1 MMYCK
6 AIVFE
11 DVETAEKIIK
21 ETTPRKQK
29 QLGREVKSFNNK
41 IWNTVREQIV
51 EEGNWWKFT
60 QGKQNAA
67 EMRNLLLETGH
78 RMLVEVGHNAP
89 I

>member
-51 EEGNWWKFT
+51 EEGNW
-60 QGKQNAA
+60 
-67 EMRNLLLETGH
+67 
-78 RMLVEVGHNAP
+78 
-89 I
+89 